1 MIISDKL
8 TGHDIIRPVVAFGS
22 MKGEA
27 KRKGGS
33 VKAVRTRFGPRGG
46 DQKFI
51 KSCKRPF
58 NMAPCPCLRCHSV
71 RTMPKKYYLNPKS
84 ALKICASFTC
94 QSKLWRQRNRID
106 LRRTRTSK
114 SDFVLWGFHFK
125 YVPNF
130 VMVRWACL
138 CSDKLSRTQISR
150 ERAGKTMPSCRSQ
163 DKFMSLELLS
173 TRNASVPLG
182 QKSEFWEQAQTEGL
196 DLY

>member
-27 KRKGGS
+27 KRNGGS
-33 VKAVRTRFGPRGG
+33 VKAVRTKGRGS
-46 DQKFI
+46 KI
-51 KSCKRPF
+51 HKILHSPF

-130 VMVRWACL
+130 VMIRWACL

-150 ERAGKTMPSCRSQ
+150 ENIPESWVIWRKPHLPRRLFLRCRVSS
-163 DKFMSLELLS
+163 FISRMYLEIGQ
-173 TRNASVPLG
+173 LG
-182 QKSEFWEQAQTEGL
+182 EGL
-196 DLY
+196 PSKSFVVVV